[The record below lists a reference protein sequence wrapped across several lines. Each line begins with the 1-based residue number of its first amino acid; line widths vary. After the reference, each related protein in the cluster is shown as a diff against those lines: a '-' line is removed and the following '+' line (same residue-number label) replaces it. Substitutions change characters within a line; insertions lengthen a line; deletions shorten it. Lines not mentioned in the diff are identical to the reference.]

1 MQLDRALVSRLA
13 GLCRI
18 GVDEAAAARMAVELS
33 RILDYAE
40 QLGEGDSSAGLPLT
54 LHRRADEPHLFSEPE
69 RLAGASAGSGAENGA
84 GNIVRVPPVRGE
96 AT

>member
-1 MQLDRALVSRLA
+1 MQLDSALVSRLA

-18 GVDEAAAARMAVELS
+18 GVDEAAATRMAVELS

-40 QLGEGDSSAGLPLT
+40 QLGEGDSRAGLPLT
-54 LHRRADEPHLFSEPE
+54 LQRRADEPRSFSAPE
-69 RLAGASAGSGAENGA
+69 RLVAASAGGSTGNNSR
-84 GNIVRVPPVRGE
+84 NIVRVPPVRGE